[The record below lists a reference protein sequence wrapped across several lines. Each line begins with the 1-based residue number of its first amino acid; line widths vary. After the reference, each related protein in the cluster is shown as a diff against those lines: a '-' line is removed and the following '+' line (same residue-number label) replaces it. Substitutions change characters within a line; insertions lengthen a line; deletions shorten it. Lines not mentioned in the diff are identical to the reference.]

1 MIRINLLPYREQQK
15 KAHILRQLVVGVSV
29 VALFSIILI
38 LLYFHVLGGVTVLEA
53 DVEAAHARL
62 NALTKVTGNLQQF
75 QSDKEI
81 LQKKIEIIRN
91 LERDRDYSV
100 HIMDEFASLISPKTE
115 WLTGI
120 TKEGGTIRVQGLAAN
135 NPAIAQFMK
144 RLETSPYIGIV
155 DLVSSRQTTVSGV
168 KLMEFVL
175 LCTEERT

>member
-15 KAHILRQLVVGVSV
+15 KAHILRQLVVGVSIL
-29 VALFSIILI
+29 ALLSIILI
-38 LLYFHVLGGVTVLEA
+38 FLHLHVRRGVSVLEA

-75 QSDKEI
+75 QVDKEI
-81 LQKKIEIIRN
+81 LQKKIGIIQN

-100 HIMDEFASLISPKTE
+100 HVMDEFASRISPKTE

-120 TKEGGTIRVQGLAAN
+120 TKQGGTIRIQGVAAN

-144 RLETSPYIGIV
+144 RLEESPYIGTV
-155 DLVSSRQTTVSGV
+155 DLVSSRQTTVSGA

-175 LCTEERT
+175 LCTEERG